1 MPHKVRESA
10 VSARAAGNIP
20 CPDSISFPGISP
32 RYSAQ
37 EVGMK
42 PIVALLLLSA
52 AMAWAQQPSNQ
63 GQYPTSTPP
72 AMAPESGQQPTPTPS
87 RQDKASVNSQIRD
100 NIRSALSGDP
110 ILSGT
115 NVEVNVDDVNI

>member
-1 MPHKVRESA
+1 
-10 VSARAAGNIP
+10 
-20 CPDSISFPGISP
+20 
-32 RYSAQ
+32 
-37 EVGMK
+37 MK

-100 NIRSALSGDP
+100 NIRSALSSDP

-115 NVEVNVDDVNI
+115 NVEVNVDDVNITLTGSVESGGQMRRVIELISPYISYRQVVNKVQIR